1 MHHHDPVTN
10 RLSEALSPYLQSHA
24 SNPVHWRQ
32 WGPEAFEEARSRD
45 VPVFLSVGYA
55 ACHWCHV
62 MAHESFEDLGTA
74 EVLNRGFVSIK
85 VDREERPD
93 VDAHYMTATTA
104 LTGSGGWPMSVWLDH
119 DARPFYAGTYFP
131 PQPRSGMP
139 SVVQVLTAISDAWTT
154 RRDELDAAA
163 GRITAALRPET
174 SAHVAAADLAG
185 STDELGALLE
195 DAVGRLAR
203 DFDDVS
209 AGFRGAPKFPPSM
222 VLDFLLRHHRR
233 TGDLRAL
240 RMVEATCDAMARGG
254 LYDQLSGGFAR
265 YSVDRDW
272 VVPHFEKMLYD
283 NALLLGVYTDL
294 FRATGSEFAARIVR
308 QTAEFLLSDLGT
320 DEGGFASALDADSA
334 PVDDPA
340 GRPVEGA
347 FYVWQQAEIHE
358 ALGETDA
365 AWAVDLLQVTPGGTF
380 ERGYSTLQLRREPDD
395 QQRWSRVRAALL
407 AARSQRPRPQ
417 RDDKVVAAWNGLAIR
432 SLAEAAVVFDEPA
445 WISAAVGAAELMRR
459 VHWRDGRLSRVSRDG
474 RAGEAPGVLEDYADV
489 ANGLLALYSASGDAR
504 WAAFAGELTSVII
517 ADFASDAE
525 GWRDSLPDPAGLLP
539 PSFDPSDNAY
549 PSGGSAAT
557 ATLVSV
563 AALGLRLGQ
572 ARLSDGRGGR
582 WDAGTL
588 RSQAEARLSAQRTL
602 MARHPRFAGGWL
614 AAAEAVVDGPWQVA
628 LVGERE
634 DPEARELLRT
644 AVLAQRPGMVL
655 ARGGDAD
662 DVGLLSGRPGL
673 NGHPTAYVCRGFV
686 CDLPVTS
693 PAEFDAQL
701 RR

>member
-1 MHHHDPVTN
+1 MPHHGGVTN
-10 RLSEALSPYLQSHA
+10 DLSDALSPYLQSHA
-24 SNPVHWRQ
+24 SNPVHWRL
-32 WGPEAFEEARSRD
+32 WGPEAFEEARIRD

-62 MAHESFEDLGTA
+62 MAHESFEDPGTA

-93 VDAHYMTATTA
+93 VDAHYMSATTA

-131 PQPRSGMP
+131 PHPRSGLP
-139 SVVQVLTAISDAWTT
+139 SFAQVLAAISDAWTT

-163 GRITAALRPET
+163 GRIAAALRPDG
-174 SAHVAAADLAG
+174 HVPAVATELAV
-185 STDELGALLE
+185 STHGLDGLLV
-195 DAVGRLAR
+195 DAVDRLAQ

-209 AGFRGAPKFPPSM
+209 AGFGGAPKFPPSM

-233 TGDLRAL
+233 TGDPRAL
-240 RMVEATCDAMARGG
+240 RMVEATCSAMARGG
-254 LYDQLSGGFAR
+254 LFDQLGGGFAR

-294 FRATGSEFAARIVR
+294 FRATGSEFAARVVR
-308 QTAEFLLSDLGT
+308 QTAEFLVTDLRTG
-320 DEGGFASALDADSA
+320 EGGFASALDADSA
-334 PVDDPA
+334 PADDPA

-347 FYVWQQAEIHE
+347 FYVWQQADVYE
-358 ALGETDA
+358 ALGATDA
-365 AWAVDLLQVTPGGTF
+365 AWAVDLLQVTPEGTF
-380 ERGYSTLQLRREPDD
+380 ERGTSTLQLPHEPEDP
-395 QQRWSRVRAALL
+395 QRWSRVRAALL
-407 AARSQRPRPQ
+407 TARSKRPPPQ

-432 SLAEAAVVFDEPA
+432 SLSEAGVVFDEPA
-445 WISAAVGAAELMRR
+445 WISAAVGAAELMRD
-459 VHWRDGRLSRVSRDG
+459 VHWRGGRLSRVSRDG

-489 ANGLLALYSASGDAR
+489 TNGLLALYSASGDAG
-504 WAAFAGELTSVII
+504 WAAFAEELTSVIT
-517 ADFASDAE
+517 AEFASDAG
-525 GWRDSLPDPAGLLP
+525 GWRDAPPDAAGLLP

-563 AALGLRLGQ
+563 AALGLRLGPP
-572 ARLSDGRGGR
+572 RPSDGRGAG
-582 WDAGTL
+582 WDANAI
-588 RSQAEARLSAQRTL
+588 RSQAEGRLSAQRSL

-628 LVGERE
+628 VVGDLA
-634 DPEARELLRT
+634 DPDARELVR
-644 AVLAQRPGMVL
+644 AAALAQRPGMVL
-655 ARGGDAD
+655 ARGGDSD
-662 DVGLLSGRPGL
+662 DVGLLGGRTVL

-686 CDLPVTS
+686 CDLPVTT
-693 PAEFDAQL
+693 PGELEAQL